1 MGPAAAPAALTSQQL
16 ADIQG
21 LILRSYKMPRIR
33 GFVLRV
39 DDPLAA
45 RSLLGRLAEGDSQ
58 VPAVRSAAPW
68 QSKPEFCLNV
78 GITFDGL
85 RALRIPAKSL
95 ASFPEEF
102 VAGAAGRAA
111 EVGDTGKSA
120 PEHWVGGLNTGQ
132 AHVLLSLSAQS
143 DDVVSD
149 VSRSLRAVFAASGA
163 AELFFADGAMLPNF
177 RAHFDYA
184 DGISQPKVAG
194 APAYKP
200 DSAHSVEL
208 ADPLDQV
215 PLGAFVLGYESQHRG
230 LLYPYPAPDALG
242 RNGSFAALRILRQDC
257 AAFERYL
264 DQQSQALQVDRELI
278 AAKLCGRWRNGVPL
292 ALSPDSG
299 EPVAL
304 PREQWNNFDY
314 SNDPQGARCPFGSHI
329 RRNNPRN
336 TPVSGNGGQRHRIM
350 RRGLPY
356 GPPFDP
362 SNPDDGIERGL
373 LGLFI
378 CGSLKDQFEF
388 LMKHW
393 VQDGDFIGMGEDR
406 DPIVG
411 NQPESGGR
419 FRFRDTNGKRVTL
432 RGMPSFVTTRG
443 AAYCFLPS
451 ISALKWIAAL
461 G

>member
-1 MGPAAAPAALTSQQL
+1 MGTAVASSALTAQQL

-39 DDPLAA
+39 DDPA
-45 RSLLGRLAEGDSQ
+45 RIRAMLGKFAEGGGGL
-58 VPAVRSAAPW
+58 PAVRPATPW
-68 QSKPEFCLNV
+68 DVKPDFCLNV
-78 GITFDGL
+78 GLTFDGL
-85 RALRIPAKSL
+85 RALGLPQESL

-102 VAGAAGRAA
+102 AAGAAGRAA
-111 EVGDTGKSA
+111 EVGDTGASA
-120 PEHWVGGLNTGQ
+120 PEYWTGGLNSGQ
-132 AHVLLSLSAQS
+132 AHLLFSLSAQTDAVIS
-143 DDVVSD
+143 EM
-149 VSRSLRAVFAASGA
+149 SRSLRSVFSGNGA
-163 AELFFADGAMLPNF
+163 FELFSADGAMLPNY
-177 RAHFDYA
+177 RAHFDYV
-184 DGISQPKVAG
+184 DGISQPIVAG
-194 APAYKP
+194 APVYKP
-200 DSAHSVEL
+200 DSPQVVNYW
-208 ADPLDQV
+208 DPLEAS

-230 LLYPYPAPDALG
+230 LTYPYPSPDTLG
-242 RNGSFAALRILRQDC
+242 RNGSFAALRILKQDC

-264 DQQSQALQVDRELI
+264 DKQAEALAMDRELI

-292 ALSPDSG
+292 ALSPESSDAA
-299 EPVAL
+299 AL
-304 PREQWNNFDY
+304 ARDQWNNFDY
-314 SNDPQGARCPFGSHI
+314 SDDLQGARCPFGSHI

-336 TPVSGNGGQRHRIM
+336 TSIGGNGGQRHRIM

-362 SNPDDGIERGL
+362 NHPDDGIERGL

-393 VQDGDFIGMGEDR
+393 IQDGDFIGIGEDR

-411 NQPESGGR
+411 NQPSGEGR
-419 FRFRDTNGKRVTL
+419 FRFRDGAGKRVVL

-451 ISALKWIAAL
+451 ITALKWIAS
-461 G
+461 

>member
-1 MGPAAAPAALTSQQL
+1 MGSAVATGALTAQQL

-39 DDPLAA
+39 DDRAGVRA
-45 RSLLGRLAEGDSQ
+45 LLGRLAEGDAH
-58 VPAVRSAAPW
+58 VPAVRPATPW
-68 QSKPEFCLNV
+68 QSKPDFCVNV
-78 GITFDGL
+78 GITFEGL
-85 RALRIPAKSL
+85 RALGLPEESL

-102 VAGAAGRAA
+102 AAGAAERAA
-111 EVGDTGKSA
+111 EVGDTEDSA
-120 PEHWVGGLNTGQ
+120 PQHWVGGLNTGQ
-132 AHVLLSLSAQS
+132 AHVLLSLSAQN
-143 DDVVSD
+143 DDIVSD
-149 VSRSLRAVFAASGA
+149 TTRLLRSVFAGSGA
-163 AELFFADGAMLPNF
+163 AELFSMDGAMLPNF

-184 DGISQPKVAG
+184 DGISQPKVMG
-194 APAYKP
+194 APVYKP
-200 DSAHSVEL
+200 DSAQML
-208 ADPLDQV
+208 NFPDPLEQM

-230 LLYPYPAPDALG
+230 LTYPYPGPDALG
-242 RNGSFAALRILRQDC
+242 RNGSFAALRILKQDC

-264 DQQSQALQVDRELI
+264 DQQAQALALDRELI

-292 ALSPDSG
+292 DLSPDSDQ
-299 EPVAL
+299 PADL
-304 PREQWNNFDY
+304 PRERWNDFDY
-314 SNDPQGARCPFGSHI
+314 SNDPKGARCPLGSHI

-336 TPVSGNGGQRHRIM
+336 TAVAGDGGQRHRIM

-362 SNPDDGIERGL
+362 NHPNDGIERGL

-411 NQPESGGR
+411 NQLSGGGR
-419 FRFRDTNGKRVTL
+419 FRFRDAAGKRTL
-432 RGMPSFVTTRG
+432 RSMPSFVTTRG

-451 ISALKWIAAL
+451 LSALRWIAAL
-461 G
+461 P